1 MSEFFISTGLTLLGL
16 VIIGGAVYGYL
27 RKIRHVPH
35 EQALQKAIQLA
46 YQIWQASDF
55 VAPRALLD
63 ANVARSALREAGL
76 VLKAELVGKAT
87 YAGMLPIEAAMPHAE
102 LALVDPEDL
111 AKGVQEKL
119 AVDHPW

>member
-16 VIIGGAVYGYL
+16 VVIGGVVYAYL
-27 RKIRHVPH
+27 RKVRHIPH
-35 EQALQKAIQLA
+35 DQALQKAVKLA

-63 ANVARSALREAGL
+63 PNIARSALREAGL
-76 VLKAELVGKAT
+76 VLKAELVGEAT
-87 YAGMLPIEAAMPHAE
+87 YAGMVSTQAAIPHPE

-111 AKGVQEKL
+111 AAGVQGL
-119 AVDHPW
+119 IRGAY